1 MLDTQLKIFKTVV
14 EKGGFSLAAQE
25 LHMTQSSVSQQIQ
38 YLEGYYGMKLF
49 ERMYHKIMVTQA
61 GAALYPYAIE
71 LERLYQETNKTMQAL
86 KADITGQLQIGC
98 SLTIGEYYMPEILG
112 SFCRIHPLVS
122 ISMDV
127 ANTEQIT
134 SMVIGGSISLGFIE
148 GRYEQMD
155 MLVERQFA
163 GDQLVVIAPINSKLA
178 IKPISLAELMNTRW
192 VMREKDSGTR
202 MIFEEYLVSR
212 GLDPKKLNVGSEM
225 GSTQAVKEA
234 VKAGMGIAAIS
245 RLTVENA
252 IKHGELSIIPLEEG
266 VIERMF
272 TMIYCKGRFQTCAV
286 EKFISYFMGKVASKH
301 AALHV
306 S

>member
-1 MLDTQLKIFKTVV
+1 MLDIQIKVFKTVV

-38 YLEGYYGMKLF
+38 CLEAYFGMKLF
-49 ERMYHKIMVTQA
+49 DRMYRKIIVTQA
-61 GAALYPYAIE
+61 GAALYPHAIE

-86 KADITGQLQIGC
+86 KEDITGQLRIGC
-98 SLTIGEYYMPEILG
+98 SMTIGEYFMPGLLV
-112 SFCRIHPLVS
+112 SFSRMHPLVAS
-122 ISMDV
+122 SMEV

-148 GRYEQMD
+148 GHYEQMD
-155 MLVERQFA
+155 MLVDKQFA
-163 GDQLVVIAPINSKLA
+163 GDQLIVIGPIDSKLSS
-178 IKPISLAELMNTRW
+178 KSMSLAELMNARW

-202 MIFEEYLVSR
+202 IIFEEYLAAR
-212 GLDPKKLNVGSEM
+212 GLDPQKLNVVLEM

-252 IKHGELSIIPLEEG
+252 IKYGELSVIPVEEG
-266 VIERMF
+266 VIERKF
-272 TMIYCKGRFQTCAV
+272 TMLYRKERFQTCAV
-286 EKFISYFMGKVASKH
+286 EKFISYVMEKTS
-301 AALHV
+301 
-306 S
+306 